1 MMLKVEK
8 VQSDEALA
16 HCFAIRKTV
25 FVVEQQVPE
34 DEEYDEFEAT
44 SHHFLASLDGKPV
57 GTARFRKTDKGI
69 KLERFA
75 VLKEARKS
83 GVGSALL
90 IKLLQEL
97 KHEPLLGEVYLHAQL
112 QAEPFYAKHGFVAKG
127 PLFYECDIPHHKM
140 VWQV

>member
-1 MMLKVEK
+1 MMLNVEEVK
-8 VQSDEALA
+8 SDVVLA
-16 HCFAIRKTV
+16 QCFAIRKTV
-25 FVVEQQVPE
+25 FVEEQHVPE
-34 DEEYDEFEAT
+34 EEEYDEFEV
-44 SHHFLASLDGKPV
+44 SSRHFLARMNGVPV

-90 IKLLQEL
+90 LRLLLEL
-97 KHEPLLGEVYLHAQL
+97 KAAPISGEVYLHAQV
-112 QAEPFYAKHGFVAKG
+112 QAEPFYAKHGFAATG

-140 VWQV
+140 VWQA